1 MGTTSMSGWAV
12 FFFLVGFMLLGTF
25 LIGGV
30 LSGIAGLVLLGI
42 SAGLFCK
49 AKALEA

>member
-12 FFFLVGFMLLGTF
+12 FFFIIGFMFLGTIT
-25 LIGGV
+25 LGSMLGALAGAVMIVISVV
-30 LSGIAGLVLLGI
+30 L
-42 SAGLFCK
+42 FQK

>member
-12 FFFLVGFMLLGTF
+12 FFFLVGFMLLGTVF
-25 LIGGV
+25 LGSM
-30 LSGIAGLVLLGI
+30 LSALVGAALI
-42 SAGLFCK
+42 VVSITLFGK

>member
-25 LIGGV
+25 FIGGV
-30 LSGIAGLVLLGI
+30 LSGIVGLVLLAVSI
-42 SAGLFCK
+42 GLFSK
-49 AKALEA
+49 AKVLEA